1 MTKRALFPLGQIV
14 VTTRVMHLIQ
24 QHECSQGLYHL
35 LLRHQIGDWGNVCS
49 EDKESNEQGL
59 IEQLRIISS
68 YILVQ
73 NTVWIITEAD
83 RSITTVLLPDEY

>member
-1 MTKRALFPLGQIV
+1 MTKRALLLLGQIIA
-14 VTTRVMHLIQ
+14 TPKVMSLIQ
-24 QHECSQGLYHL
+24 QHKCSHDLYHL
-35 LLRHQIGDWGNVCS
+35 LLRHQIGDRRNVCS

-73 NTVWIITEAD
+73 NIVWIITEAD